1 MRVAVVEDNLD
12 LLDEMV
18 FQLEHA
24 GFAVTGCA
32 DGVALDAC
40 FAGPDTDWPDTLII
54 DLHLPG
60 ESGVDICRRMRAAH
74 PELAMILLS
83 AASFRELAALRAEAF
98 ACACLQKPVDMQQL
112 VAELHRLG

>member
-12 LLDEMV
+12 LLDEML

-24 GFAVTGCA
+24 GFVVTGCA
-32 DGVALDAC
+32 DGTALGAC
-40 FAGPDTDWPDTLII
+40 FTGPDTDWPDALVI

-60 ESGVDICRRMRAAH
+60 ESGIDICRRMRAAH

-83 AASFRELAALRAEAF
+83 AASLRELAALKAEAL
-98 ACACLQKPVDMQQL
+98 ACAFLQKPIDMQQL